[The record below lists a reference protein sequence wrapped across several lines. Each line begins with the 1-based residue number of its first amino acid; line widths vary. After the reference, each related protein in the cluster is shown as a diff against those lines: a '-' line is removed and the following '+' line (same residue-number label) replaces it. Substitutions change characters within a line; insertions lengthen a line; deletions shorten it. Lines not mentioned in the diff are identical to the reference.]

1 MSPRSLSLY
10 KYQFVFHYWHPWCVY
25 VPRGYCL
32 YMWPEPLVCDSM
44 CLWHMNKTCRNLQHY
59 THTYTHTHASFHY
72 LGTDCVWT
80 EQWKCVFVCA
90 CVCVCVCVCV
100 CPTFRLT
107 LCVCVCVFTGLEPIC
122 VSGRQLCCFTDSGN
136 IYSVSLDLH
145 RRNRKATVTD

>member
-59 THTYTHTHASFHY
+59 THTYTHTRFFSLPRY
-72 LGTDCVWT
+72 RLCVNWAM
-80 EQWKCVFVCA
+80 EMRV
-90 CVCVCVCVCV
+90 CVCVCVCVFV

-107 LCVCVCVFTGLEPIC
+107 LCVCVCSLVLN
-122 VSGRQLCCFTDSGN
+122 Q
-136 IYSVSLDLH
+136 YVSLEDNYAVSL
-145 RRNRKATVTD
+145 TVVIFIQYLWIYTEETERPLWQISVNI